1 MKADLVDIL
10 KEIGRLTKQQK
21 DTNRKLDDINRKF
34 DLVCKLLMREDNI
47 AERCIDESFNLTYKI
62 LTEKEDSNECKS
74 EQP

>member
-34 DLVCKLLMREDNI
+34 DLVCKLLMKEDTALDKGRKEDN
-47 AERCIDESFNLTYKI
+47 
-62 LTEKEDSNECKS
+62 NECES